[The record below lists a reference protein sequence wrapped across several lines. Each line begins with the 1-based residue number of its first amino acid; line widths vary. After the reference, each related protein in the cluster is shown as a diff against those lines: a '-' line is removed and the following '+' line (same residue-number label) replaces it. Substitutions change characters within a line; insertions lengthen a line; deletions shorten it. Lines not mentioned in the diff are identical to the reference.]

1 MKKLSLATILVLST
15 VGTALFAQA
24 ETNQPVA
31 GFQDGSQ
38 PTMNQNANM
47 PQRGPGQ
54 GMGFNRQWN
63 DDRPYNRFDRQRMDG
78 SGPGMGQGMRP
89 GMGNRGQGRGY
100 GLADCP
106 YVVDGQFGYG
116 GQGAG
121 YGRQMGGG
129 FLNGGFLFS
138 ESPSKVADAASWN
151 DDQPIVLEGKII
163 KQVGRK
169 DFVFQDASGELTLEI
184 VGRAWHGQTIT
195 PNDQVKVVAGVEK
208 SWGKTE
214 VFGLYVEKIP
224 SAKTNP

>member
-63 DDRPYNRFDRQRMDG
+63 DDRPYHRFDRQRMDG
-78 SGPGMGQGMRP
+78 RGQGMGQG
-89 GMGNRGQGRGY
+89 RGQGMPG
-100 GLADCP
+100 CP
-106 YVVDGQFGYG
+106 YAVDGQFGGGYG

-121 YGRQMGGG
+121 G
-129 FLNGGFLFS
+129 FMNGGFMLS
-138 ESPSKVADAASWN
+138 QSPSKVADAASWN
-151 DDQPIVLEGKII
+151 DDQPVVLEGKII